1 MSDRV
6 REAFAALLEEM
17 EEPPAW
23 QDIRV
28 HEARPQPAL
37 RRYRPIWV
45 AAAAFVAVLAFGA
58 VGILR
63 SNTEPASVTVPYV
76 QLDWS
81 NQVEMRCEGMDIVD
95 NGGFETATIEIWGP
109 TADNIFRVDATAPD
123 GTVETLVVHM
133 NETSRPVEAWASNE
147 DSSESVFRV
156 AECTTSSAS
165 SSESISMA
173 DPPIHPRPGLFPQEF
188 VGFPFRLADG
198 TPVDL
203 SDFLSANFDSQRED
217 TWRGLPVTVFTNSD
231 QFTDEF
237 GTNDRTEE
245 IWVDLDN
252 RRYERHL
259 IDYDIEALGHFV
271 LTIET
276 VDRSDATVDP
286 DFLSTD
292 GLILTHDRT
301 GADDTADPQVN
312 TTLSDR

>member
-6 REAFAALLEEM
+6 REAFVALLEEM
-17 EEPPAW
+17 QEPPAW

-28 HEARPQPAL
+28 HEARPQPVP

-45 AAAAFVAVLAFGA
+45 AAAAFVAVLAFGV
-58 VGILR
+58 VGILL

-81 NQVEMRCEGMDIVD
+81 NQVEMRCDGMDIVD

-109 TADNIFRVDATAPD
+109 NADNVFRVDATAPD
-123 GTVETLVVHM
+123 GTVETLVARM
-133 NETSRPVEAWASNE
+133 NETGRPVQAWASIE
-147 DSSESVFRV
+147 ESSESIFRV
-156 AECTTSSAS
+156 TECTTSTGT
-165 SSESISMA
+165 SSESFSMA
-173 DPPIHPRPGLFPQEF
+173 DPPIYPRPGLFPQEF

-203 SDFLSANFDSQRED
+203 DDFLSASFDSQRED
-217 TWRGLPVTVFTNSD
+217 AWRGIPVTVFASSR
-231 QFTDEF
+231 QFEDEF
-237 GTNDRTEE
+237 GENDRTEE

-276 VDRSDATVDP
+276 VDRSDASVHP
-286 DFLSTD
+286 DLFSSD
-292 GLILTHDRT
+292 GLTLTHDAT
-301 GADDTADPQVN
+301 GAEDTTEPPVN
-312 TTLSDR
+312 TTLSDQ